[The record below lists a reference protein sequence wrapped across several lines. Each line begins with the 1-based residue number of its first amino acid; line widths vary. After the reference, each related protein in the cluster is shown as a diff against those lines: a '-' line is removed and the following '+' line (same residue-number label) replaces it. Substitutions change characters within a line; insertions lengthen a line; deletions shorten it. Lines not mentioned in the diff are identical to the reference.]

1 MWLSVPGISNHFYD
15 GKIKGKNAWHENQ
28 DTPSQSPCM
37 YFYLKNRIQ
46 TSNFARQMFQD
57 WKNRF
62 GGSTLSQ
69 FQAELR
75 ICESRIEKKNLWI
88 HEIQIEEINL
98 ALLILESRKINMTW
112 QRNIYAIFVTQN
124 IWLLKPIMILHYAAM
139 VVDMVN

>member
-1 MWLSVPGISNHFYD
+1 MRTNEKETCNHNLPLILIKLSIGYIIICLLYLSTRCFRWIGPFLNSFVAFCARHFYD

-75 ICESRIEKKNLWI
+75 ICESRIEKKNL
-88 HEIQIEEINL
+88 
-98 ALLILESRKINMTW
+98 
-112 QRNIYAIFVTQN
+112 
-124 IWLLKPIMILHYAAM
+124 
-139 VVDMVN
+139 

>member
-1 MWLSVPGISNHFYD
+1 MWLFVPGISNHFYD

-75 ICESRIEKKNLWI
+75 ICESRIEKKSMNTWYTYWR
-88 HEIQIEEINL
+88 NWPGT
-98 ALLILESRKINMTW
+98 LILESRKIKMTW